1 MRRLIAFDCAGET
14 LIGTLDGTGPATIGV
29 LIVSGGNEV
38 RAGAHR
44 GMARL
49 AAQLAEDGVPV
60 FRYDRRGVGDSGGEN
75 GGWTSAAVDLAA
87 ALATFRREAGMT
99 RVIGFGNCDA
109 ASLLAIEGRRA
120 GLEAVVLANPWTTE
134 EKDGLPPAA
143 AIRAGYAAKLR
154 QPSEWLRLLSG
165 GVNLRKLLRG
175 LAKLLRARPQPLQRR
190 VVRAVARWGERATIV
205 LAEGD
210 ATAIAFADA
219 TRAVELRGETIV
231 IPTASHGFARAAAQ
245 VALEN
250 AIRWALRR
258 VST

>member
-1 MRRLIAFDCAGET
+1 MRRVMAFDCAGET
-14 LIGTLDGTGPATIGV
+14 LIGTLDHDGPATVGV

-49 AAQLAEDGVPV
+49 AARLAEDGVPV

-75 GGWTSAAVDLAA
+75 GGWVSAAADLAA
-87 ALATFRREAGMT
+87 ALAVFRREAGVARM
-99 RVIGFGNCDA
+99 IGFGNCDA

-134 EKDGLPPAA
+134 DEDGLPPAA

-154 QPSEWLRLLSG
+154 RPAEWARLLRG
-165 GVNLRKLLRG
+165 GVDLRKLARG
-175 LAKLLRARPQPLQRR
+175 LTKLARARPQPLQRR

-219 TRAVELRGETIV
+219 ARGIELRGETIV
-231 IPTASHGFARAAAQ
+231 IPTSSHGFARAADQ

-258 VST
+258 LST